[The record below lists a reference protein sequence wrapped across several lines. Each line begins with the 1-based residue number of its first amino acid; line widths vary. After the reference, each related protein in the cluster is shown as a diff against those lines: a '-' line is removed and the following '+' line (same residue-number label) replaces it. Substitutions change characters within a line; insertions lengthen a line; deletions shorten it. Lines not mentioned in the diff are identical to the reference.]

1 VTAATF
7 LSFDGIDGTGKSTQ
21 CKMLVE
27 WLRNCDHAVTAC
39 VDPGGTDIGAKL
51 REILL
56 HARTTRLSAKTEALL
71 FMASRAELVDEIIRP
86 ALARGDIVV
95 SDRYLLA
102 NVVYQA
108 HAGGL
113 NSGDLWS
120 IGEFATGGILP
131 DLTLLFDLPLEAA
144 RARRGHASDRIESR
158 GDDYDAKVRD
168 GFLLEAT
175 NPVRRIAVID
185 AAPMADVVHRNVL
198 EIVVPFLQSRGHKI
212 EESSRWRGNE

>member
-1 VTAATF
+1 MTASTF

-27 WLRNCDHAVTAC
+27 WLRNRGHAVTAC

-56 HARTTRLSAKTEALL
+56 HARTMRLSAKTEALL

-113 NSGDLWS
+113 NSDDLWR
-120 IGEFATGGILP
+120 IGEFATSGTLP

-144 RARRGHASDRIESR
+144 RARRGRASDRMESR
-158 GDDYDAKVRD
+158 GDAYDAKVRD
-168 GFLLEAT
+168 GFLLEAA
-175 NPVRRIAVID
+175 NPVRRIAMID
-185 AAPMADVVHRNVL
+185 AAPMVDVVHRNVL
-198 EIVVPFLQSRGHKI
+198 EVVVPFLRLKGHQI
-212 EESSRWRGNE
+212 EESTRWRGNE

>member
-1 VTAATF
+1 MTASTF

-21 CKMLVE
+21 CKMLVD
-27 WLRNCDHAVTAC
+27 WLRNRGHAVTAC
-39 VDPGGTDIGAKL
+39 IDPGSTDIGAKL

-113 NSGDLWS
+113 HSDDLWT
-120 IGEFATGGILP
+120 IGEFATDGILP
-131 DLTLLFDLPLEAA
+131 DLTLLFDLPLEVA
-144 RARRGHASDRIESR
+144 RARRRRASDRMESR

-168 GFLLEAT
+168 GFLHEAA
-175 NPVRRIAVID
+175 NPARRIAVID
-185 AAPMADVVHRNVL
+185 AAPMVEIVYRNVL
-198 EIVVPFLQSRGHKI
+198 EVIVPFLRLKGHKI
-212 EESSRWRGNE
+212 EE